1 MLTEEQ
7 IEKWI
12 EELDNEYIK
21 LDNSNM
27 WIQEIE
33 KRKMVIDIK
42 IDVLRKVLEEEEK
55 WKKKKYLRLNLC
67 LFGINGLGEL

>member
-7 IEKWI
+7 IEELI

-42 IDVLRKVLEEEEK
+42 IDVLRKVLEEE
-55 WKKKKYLRLNLC
+55 
-67 LFGINGLGEL
+67 

>member
-33 KRKMVIDIK
+33 KRNMVIDIK
-42 IDVLRKVLEEEEK
+42 IDVLRKVLEEE
-55 WKKKKYLRLNLC
+55 
-67 LFGINGLGEL
+67 

>member
-7 IEKWI
+7 IEEMI
-12 EELDNEYIK
+12 EELENEYTEIE
-21 LDNSNM
+21 NSNL

-42 IDVLRKVLEEEEK
+42 IDILRKVLEE
-55 WKKKKYLRLNLC
+55 
-67 LFGINGLGEL
+67 

>member
-7 IEKWI
+7 IEELI
-12 EELDNEYIK
+12 EELEDEYIEIE
-21 LDNSNM
+21 NSNL

-42 IDVLRKVLEEEEK
+42 IDILRKVLED
-55 WKKKKYLRLNLC
+55 
-67 LFGINGLGEL
+67 G

>member
-42 IDVLRKVLEEEEK
+42 IDILRKVLEEE
-55 WKKKKYLRLNLC
+55 
-67 LFGINGLGEL
+67 

>member
-7 IEKWI
+7 IEEII
-12 EELDNEYIK
+12 EELEDEYIEIE
-21 LDNSNM
+21 NSNL

-42 IDVLRKVLEEEEK
+42 IDILRKVLED
-55 WKKKKYLRLNLC
+55 
-67 LFGINGLGEL
+67 G

>member
-7 IEKWI
+7 IEELI

-33 KRKMVIDIK
+33 KRKMVTDMK
-42 IDVLRKVLEEEEK
+42 IDVLRKVLEEE
-55 WKKKKYLRLNLC
+55 
-67 LFGINGLGEL
+67 

>member
-7 IEKWI
+7 IEELI
-12 EELDNEYIK
+12 EELENEYTEIE
-21 LDNSNM
+21 NSNM

-42 IDVLRKVLEEEEK
+42 IDVLRKVLEEEE
-55 WKKKKYLRLNLC
+55 
-67 LFGINGLGEL
+67 

>member
-21 LDNSNM
+21 LDNSNF

-42 IDVLRKVLEEEEK
+42 IDILRKVLEE
-55 WKKKKYLRLNLC
+55 
-67 LFGINGLGEL
+67 

>member
-7 IEKWI
+7 IEELI
-12 EELDNEYIK
+12 EELENEYTEIE
-21 LDNSNM
+21 NSNL

-42 IDVLRKVLEEEEK
+42 IDILRKVLEDE
-55 WKKKKYLRLNLC
+55 
-67 LFGINGLGEL
+67 

>member
-42 IDVLRKVLEEEEK
+42 IDVLRKVLEEEE
-55 WKKKKYLRLNLC
+55 
-67 LFGINGLGEL
+67 

>member
-1 MLTEEQ
+1 MLNKEQ
-7 IEKWI
+7 IEELI

-42 IDVLRKVLEEEEK
+42 IDVLRKVLEEK
-55 WKKKKYLRLNLC
+55 
-67 LFGINGLGEL
+67 

>member
-42 IDVLRKVLEEEEK
+42 IDVLRKVL
-55 WKKKKYLRLNLC
+55 
-67 LFGINGLGEL
+67 

>member
-7 IEKWI
+7 IEEMI
-12 EELDNEYIK
+12 EELENEYTEIE
-21 LDNSNM
+21 NSNL

-42 IDVLRKVLEEEEK
+42 IDILRKVLEDE
-55 WKKKKYLRLNLC
+55 
-67 LFGINGLGEL
+67 

>member
-42 IDVLRKVLEEEEK
+42 IDVLRKVLEEE
-55 WKKKKYLRLNLC
+55 
-67 LFGINGLGEL
+67 

>member
-42 IDVLRKVLEEEEK
+42 IDVLRKVLENE
-55 WKKKKYLRLNLC
+55 
-67 LFGINGLGEL
+67 

>member
-12 EELDNEYIK
+12 EELENEYIK
-21 LDNSNM
+21 LDNSNI

-42 IDVLRKVLEEEEK
+42 IDILRKVLEEE
-55 WKKKKYLRLNLC
+55 
-67 LFGINGLGEL
+67 